1 MLLYFSE
8 RSVMN
13 IKPVAIGAAVGVG
26 AFALCAH
33 ARYKANQQTFNRKY
47 ESFKE
52 FPETYREVFAD
63 STSAF
68 LFGGTNPSTGRSTGA
83 ILFYNSNEV
92 DELIHILDQADLSEA
107 PIDEITR
114 ICQAFVLST
123 MKV

>member
-8 RSVMN
+8 RSIMN
-13 IKPVAIGAAVGVG
+13 IKPIAIGAAVGVG
-26 AFALCAH
+26 AFALCAT
-33 ARYKANQQTFNRKY
+33 ARDKMTRREFNRKY
-47 ESFKE
+47 EAFKD
-52 FPETYREVFAD
+52 FSDRYREVFAN

-68 LFGGTNPSTGRSTGA
+68 MFGGPNSSTGRATGA

-92 DELIHILDQADLSEA
+92 DELVHMLDNSDLSDA
-107 PIDEITR
+107 PIDDVTR

>member
-8 RSVMN
+8 RNIMN
-13 IKPVAIGAAVGVG
+13 IKSVAIGAAVGVG

-33 ARYKANQQTFNRKY
+33 AQRKVNRLTFNRKY
-47 ESFKE
+47 EEFKE
-52 FPETYREVFAD
+52 FPDTYREVFAN

-68 LFGGTNPSTGRSTGA
+68 LFGGTNPSTGRPTGA

-92 DELIHILDQADLSEA
+92 DELVHILDQRDLSDA
-107 PIDEITR
+107 PIDDITR

>member
-1 MLLYFSE
+1 
-8 RSVMN
+8 MN
-13 IKPVAIGAAVGVG
+13 IKPIAIGAAVGVG
-26 AFALCAH
+26 VFALCAH
-33 ARYKANQQTFNRKY
+33 AQCKGNQRTFNRKY

-68 LFGGTNPSTGRSTGA
+68 LFGGMNPSTGRSTGA
-83 ILFYNSNEV
+83 ILFYNSNKV
-92 DELIHILDQADLSEA
+92 DDLVHILDQTDLSDA
-107 PIDEITR
+107 PIDDITR